1 MDKIDYSIKT
11 LLKKGGKV
19 TGAIGF
25 PWDPKVHTNP
35 CKFCANFGNHLD
47 GSKGCLKPYGGTDCY
62 VWITMPNGEII
73 GACDNFG
80 VLTNNK

>member
-1 MDKIDYSIKT
+1 MIDYSINT

-19 TGAIGF
+19 TGCIGF
-25 PWDPKVHTNP
+25 PWDPKVHTDP
-35 CKFCANFGNHLD
+35 CKFCANFGNHSD

-62 VWITMPNGEII
+62 VWITMPNGEVI
-73 GACDNFG
+73 GACDNFE